1 MVKLQMF
8 ILILFG
14 QKQTYRIFAGPF
26 TKKEEALKTI
36 KNSLNKAFKY
46 FNENKESFSHI
57 AHPVTNTNTGYYGG
71 IWSKV
76 MIKTDRVWLI
86 TILLNI

>member
-36 KNSLNKAFKY
+36 KNSLNKAFNTLMKIKRV
-46 FNENKESFSHI
+46 FHI
-57 AHPVTNTNTGYYGG
+57 
-71 IWSKV
+71 
-76 MIKTDRVWLI
+76 
-86 TILLNI
+86 